1 MKSLKIPTN
10 IEEISRSQALRLFGV
25 ALALLH
31 LASFFFWRESF
42 LDRMRNPLDF
52 LCWPFFPACGVTRS
66 LPFEFWRI
74 FFVLYGLLS
83 LVTAAFFW
91 ARRVPA
97 AWWCLFGL
105 TLVKWLFQILDYRG
119 MGNYH
124 LMFSLVSIVYLFLP
138 DKISSLRFLVI
149 LFYLASGIQKFNVE
163 WLSGALLENSLLIRS
178 QVVLWLGTSAVL
190 FLEMIVV
197 WFLLA
202 KSTWLR
208 WGALLSFV
216 GFHLISS
223 VWVGFYFPTVMIG
236 ILLIYPLTWRE
247 SPPSGILEKNN
258 TPKAWPSRAFL
269 LFFSILQILPFFVS
283 AGGGLDA
290 RSRFLSLNMYDL
302 RPQCEQRIYLRYL
315 DHIVEYVP
323 FFSPV
328 IKLQCNTVSFRS
340 EMSRIC
346 SEESLRPDFV
356 GVDAVMVS
364 KRLTDDFYQGL
375 VSEQDFC
382 ARRGQK

>member
-1 MKSLKIPTN
+1 MKSLKIPVN

-74 FFVLYGLLS
+74 FFILYGLLS
-83 LVTAAFFW
+83 LVTAALFW

-124 LMFSLVSIVYLFLP
+124 LMLSLVSIVYLFLP

-149 LFYLASGIQKFNVE
+149 LFYLASGILKFNVE
-163 WLSGALLENSLLIRS
+163 WLSGALLENSLPIQS
-178 QVVLWLGTSAVL
+178 HVVLWLGTSAVL
-190 FLEMIVV
+190 FLEMIAV

-202 KSTWLR
+202 KSAWLR
-208 WGALLSFV
+208 WGTLLLFV

-247 SPPSGILEKNN
+247 RPPSGILEKDS
-258 TPKAWPSRAFL
+258 TPTVWPSRAFL

-315 DHIVEYVP
+315 DQIVEYVP

-340 EMSRIC
+340 EMLRIC
-346 SEESLRPDFV
+346 SEESRRPDFV
-356 GVDAVMVS
+356 GADAVMVS
-364 KRLTDDFYQGL
+364 KRLTDDFYQDL
-375 VSEQDFC
+375 VSERDFC
-382 ARRGQK
+382 AKRGQE